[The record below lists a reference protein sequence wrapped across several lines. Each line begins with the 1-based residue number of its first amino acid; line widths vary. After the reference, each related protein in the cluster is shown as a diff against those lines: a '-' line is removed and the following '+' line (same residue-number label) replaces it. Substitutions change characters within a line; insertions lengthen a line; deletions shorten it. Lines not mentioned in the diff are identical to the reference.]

1 MLHMIDWKAEL
12 ARLEAENTEDC
23 RGPAPAG
30 VPGINL
36 ALTGQTDDP
45 ARVHLALTE
54 PSLDDQLLR
63 MYVERELANLMGE

>member
-12 ARLEAENTEDC
+12 AKLESDNASDC
-23 RGPAPAG
+23 EVGG
-30 VPGINL
+30 GS
-36 ALTGQTDDP
+36 P

-54 PSLDDQLLR
+54 PCLDDQLLR

>member
-1 MLHMIDWKAEL
+1 MLHLIDWKAEL
-12 ARLEAENTEDC
+12 ARLESDNTEDC
-23 RGPAPAG
+23 RGAA
-30 VPGINL
+30 
-36 ALTGQTDDP
+36 P

>member
-12 ARLEAENTEDC
+12 ARLESDNAEDC
-23 RGPAPAG
+23 RPPAG
-30 VPGINL
+30 VQGVE
-36 ALTGQTDDP
+36 TT

-63 MYVERELANLMGE
+63 MYVERELASLLAEAL

>member
-12 ARLEAENTEDC
+12 ARLEAENAEDC
-23 RGPAPAG
+23 GGPPPAG
-30 VPGINL
+30 VQGL
-36 ALTGQTDDP
+36 
-45 ARVHLALTE
+45 RLALTE

>member
-12 ARLEAENTEDC
+12 AKLESDNAEDC
-23 RGPAPAG
+23 RGPAPAR
-30 VPGINL
+30 VHL

>member
-12 ARLEAENTEDC
+12 AKLESDNAEDC
-23 RGPAPAG
+23 RGAA
-30 VPGINL
+30 
-36 ALTGQTDDP
+36 P

>member
-12 ARLEAENTEDC
+12 AKLESDNTEDC
-23 RGPAPAG
+23 RPPAG
-30 VPGINL
+30 VQGIN
-36 ALTGQTDDP
+36 
-45 ARVHLALTE
+45 LALTE

>member
-30 VPGINL
+30 VQGIN
-36 ALTGQTDDP
+36 
-45 ARVHLALTE
+45 LALTE

>member
-12 ARLEAENTEDC
+12 ARLEADNTEDC
-23 RGPAPAG
+23 RGPA
-30 VPGINL
+30 
-36 ALTGQTDDP
+36 P

>member
-12 ARLEAENTEDC
+12 AKLESDNAEDC
-23 RGPAPAG
+23 RGAEAG
-30 VPGINL
+30 GT
-36 ALTGQTDDP
+36 AP

>member
-23 RGPAPAG
+23 GGPA
-30 VPGINL
+30 
-36 ALTGQTDDP
+36 T

>member
-12 ARLEAENTEDC
+12 ARLESDNTEDC
-23 RGPAPAG
+23 RGAA
-30 VPGINL
+30 
-36 ALTGQTDDP
+36 P

>member
-12 ARLEAENTEDC
+12 ARLEAENAEDC
-23 RGPAPAG
+23 RPPAEACRIG
-30 VPGINL
+30 Y
-36 ALTGQTDDP
+36 
-45 ARVHLALTE
+45 ALTE

>member
-12 ARLEAENTEDC
+12 AKLESDNTEDC
-23 RGPAPAG
+23 RPPAG
-30 VPGINL
+30 VQGINL

>member
-12 ARLEAENTEDC
+12 ARLESDNTEDC
-23 RGPAPAG
+23 REAG
-30 VPGINL
+30 VP
-36 ALTGQTDDP
+36 P

-63 MYVERELANLMGE
+63 MYVERELASLLAEAP

>member
-12 ARLEAENTEDC
+12 ARLEADNTEDC
-23 RGPAPAG
+23 RGAEAGGPA
-30 VPGINL
+30 
-36 ALTGQTDDP
+36 P

>member
-1 MLHMIDWKAEL
+1 MLHLIDWKAEL
-12 ARLEAENTEDC
+12 ARLEADNAEDC
-23 RGPAPAG
+23 RGAEAGGAAPA
-30 VPGINL
+30 
-36 ALTGQTDDP
+36 P